1 MAIRFYSKSETHSEL
16 SNFAPFPIE
25 IDGETW
31 PSVEHFYQA
40 SKFEDPEIRNK
51 IRLAAKPV
59 IAKKLAQKYSGRIRA
74 DWTGIR
80 DAVMERALRGKL
92 ARHRKIRQLLM
103 ATGEEEL
110 IETAPDRTWGIGRDG
125 EGENRLGRL
134 WTMLREELRK
144 DGAA

>member
-1 MAIRFYSKSETHSEL
+1 MPIRFYSKSETHSEL
-16 SNFAPFPIE
+16 SNFARFPIE

-40 SKFEDPEIRNK
+40 SKFSDPEMRDK
-51 IRLAAKPV
+51 IRLAPKPV

-74 DWTGIR
+74 DWTAMR
-80 DAVMERALRGKL
+80 DGVMERALRDKL
-92 ARHRKIRQLLM
+92 ARHRAIRELLM

-110 IETAPDRTWGIGRDG
+110 IETAPDRYWGIGRDG

-134 WTMLREELRK
+134 WMKLRDEFRK
-144 DGAA
+144 DAAA

>member
-16 SNFAPFPIE
+16 SNFARLPVE

-40 SKFEDPEIRNK
+40 SKFADPEMREK
-51 IRLAAKPV
+51 IRLAPKPV

-74 DWTGIR
+74 DWIDVR
-80 DAVMERALRGKL
+80 DAVMERALRDKL
-92 ARHRKIRQLLM
+92 ARHRTIREMLM

-110 IETAPDRTWGIGRDG
+110 IETAPDSYWGIGRDG
-125 EGENRLGRL
+125 AGENRLGLLWMRL
-134 WTMLREELRK
+134 RDELRK
-144 DGAA
+144 ETAA

>member
-1 MAIRFYSKSETHSEL
+1 MAIHFYSKSETHSEL
-16 SNFAPFPIE
+16 SNFARFPIE

-40 SKFEDPEIRNK
+40 SKFADPEMRDK
-51 IRLAAKPV
+51 IRLAPKPV

-74 DWTGIR
+74 DWTAMR
-80 DAVMERALRGKL
+80 DGVMERALRDKL
-92 ARHRKIRQLLM
+92 ARHRAIRKLLM

-110 IETAPDRTWGIGRDG
+110 IETAPDRYWGIGRDG

-134 WTMLREELRK
+134 WMKLRDELRK
-144 DGAA
+144 DAAA

>member
-40 SKFEDPEIRNK
+40 AKFAEPEMREK
-51 IRLAAKPV
+51 IRLAPKPV
-59 IAKKLAQKYSGRIRA
+59 IAKKLAQKYRGRIRA
-74 DWTGIR
+74 DWTTVR
-80 DAVMERALRGKL
+80 DAVMERALRDKL
-92 ARHRKIRQLLM
+92 ARHEAIRALLM

-110 IETAPDRTWGIGRDG
+110 IETAPDRYWGIGHDG
-125 EGENRLGRL
+125 DGENRLGRL
-134 WTMLREELRK
+134 WMELRGELEPYG
-144 DGAA
+144 DA